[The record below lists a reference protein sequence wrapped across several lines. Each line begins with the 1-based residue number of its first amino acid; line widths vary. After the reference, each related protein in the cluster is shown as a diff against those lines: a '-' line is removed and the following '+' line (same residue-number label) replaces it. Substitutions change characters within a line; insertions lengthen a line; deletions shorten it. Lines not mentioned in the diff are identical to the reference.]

1 MLNMTNLAVLRCL
14 EKAAECGHRSREA
27 RDAHAREMYRR
38 LAQNWQFLAEN
49 HQYIARMEAF
59 VKAATG
65 QERKAP

>member
-38 LAQNWQFLAEN
+38 LAENWQFLAEN
-49 HQYIARMEAF
+49 HQHIARMEAF